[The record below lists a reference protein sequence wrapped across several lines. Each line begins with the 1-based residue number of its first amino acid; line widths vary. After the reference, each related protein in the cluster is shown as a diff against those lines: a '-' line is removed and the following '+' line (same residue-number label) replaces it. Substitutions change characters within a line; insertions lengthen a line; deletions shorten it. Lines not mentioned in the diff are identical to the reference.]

1 MKCPELAQYLSSIFV
16 LCYSRRL
23 VLVIQVK
30 LEVELEV
37 EEAAKRD
44 NTAFTDSLL
53 VVLKN
58 MDFSLSYFSS
68 ARFISVEQEQ

>member
-1 MKCPELAQYLSSIFV
+1 M
-16 LCYSRRL
+16 
-23 VLVIQVK
+23 LVIQVK
-30 LEVELEV
+30 LEVELEVEV

-58 MDFSLSYFSS
+58 MEFSLSYFSS
-68 ARFISVEQEQ
+68 AIFIKQQ